1 MASVGAH
8 QYRCVMTTTGLE
20 VRLHE
25 GRERAEVTRFTKTLD
40 EIVRSLREIDRVYLM
55 RGTRATW
62 VMADLRHDHDE
73 MVVRLEAR
81 ASTGARTAEDML
93 VPVMAF
99 VAGAA
104 SLNEVAEI
112 PRLFSPTTV
121 ERLASLAEAKQ
132 GVQSVSVAAYNG
144 QVGPRVALSDS
155 VREHAREAVRP
166 FEISYGSIS
175 GVLDLVG
182 TSHRQRGM
190 RLSIYDPAGRQAVDG
205 FVAERLAEEL
215 RLMWRHRVLA
225 GGKIKRNRRGQVI
238 RIEVD
243 RIERLPDDDRG
254 RPDTDQVL
262 GMAPDWLN
270 GQSVDQYL
278 REVRDG

>member
-1 MASVGAH
+1 
-8 QYRCVMTTTGLE
+8 MTTTGLE

-62 VMADLRHDHDE
+62 VLADLRHDHDE

-81 ASTGARTAEDML
+81 ASTSARTAEDML

-104 SLNEVAEI
+104 SLNEVAVI

-278 REVRDG
+278 REVRGG

>member
-1 MASVGAH
+1 
-8 QYRCVMTTTGLE
+8 MTTTGLE

-81 ASTGARTAEDML
+81 ASTSARTAEDML

-104 SLNEVAEI
+104 SLNEVAVI

-278 REVRDG
+278 REVRGG

>member
-81 ASTGARTAEDML
+81 ASTSARTAEDML

-104 SLNEVAEI
+104 SLNEVAVI

-225 GGKIKRNRRGQVI
+225 GGKIKRNQRGQVI

-278 REVRDG
+278 REVRGG

>member
-81 ASTGARTAEDML
+81 ASTSARTAEDML

-104 SLNEVAEI
+104 SLNEVAVI

-278 REVRDG
+278 REVRGG

>member
-1 MASVGAH
+1 
-8 QYRCVMTTTGLE
+8 MTTTGLE

-25 GRERAEVTRFTKTLD
+25 GRERAEVARFTKTLD

-62 VMADLRHDHDE
+62 VLADLRHDQAE

-81 ASTGARTAEDML
+81 PSTHARPSEDLL

-104 SLNEVAEI
+104 SLSEIAEI
-112 PRLFSPTTV
+112 PRLFTPSTV
-121 ERLASLAEAKQ
+121 ERLAGLAEAKQ
-132 GVQSVSVAAYNG
+132 GVQRVTVAAYNG
-144 QVGPRVALSDS
+144 KVGTRVELSDS

-166 FEISYGSIS
+166 FEISYGSVS

-190 RLSIYDPAGRQAVDG
+190 RLSIYDPGGRQAVDG

-215 RLMWRHRVLA
+215 RLLWRHRVLA
-225 GGKIKRNRRGQVI
+225 GGKIKRNQRGQVI

-243 RIERLPDDDRG
+243 RIERLPDDDSG
-254 RPDTDQVL
+254 RPRIDQVL
-262 GMAPDWLN
+262 GVAPDWLN
-270 GQSVDQYL
+270 GQSVDEYL
-278 REVRDG
+278 REVRGG

>member
-1 MASVGAH
+1 MASVGAR

-62 VMADLRHDHDE
+62 VLADLRHDHDE

-81 ASTGARTAEDML
+81 ASTSARTAEDML

-104 SLNEVAEI
+104 SLNEVAVI

-278 REVRDG
+278 REVRGG